1 MGCDWVMQPLIG
13 IRYID
18 NNGIER
24 CYEFIDFD
32 GCIGIY
38 LTDCDYDATRQM
50 NDWTNKCP
58 NTIIYENGIWNK
70 RANDIVYE
78 SPKWCGVS
86 IQYTKNSY
94 TRINMRSGIQNR
106 RYRKCRSNRN
116 KSTSGKEIIYKTILQ
131 HHYLCCKNYIYI
143 M

>member
-1 MGCDWVMQPLIG
+1 MGCDWVMQPLIA

-38 LTDCDYDATRQM
+38 LTGCDDDATQQI
-50 NDWTNKCP
+50 NDWKNKCP
-58 NTIIYENGIWNK
+58 ITIIYDNGIWYK
-70 RANDIVYE
+70 CATDIVYE

-86 IQYTKNSY
+86 IQYTKTHMIELIGGQAYKIGGIENVV
-94 TRINMRSGIQNR
+94 RI
-106 RYRKCRSNRN
+106 
-116 KSTSGKEIIYKTILQ
+116 EITPQAEIR
-131 HHYLCCKNYIYI
+131 
-143 M
+143 

>member
-1 MGCDWVMQPLIG
+1 MGCDWVMQPLIA

-38 LTDCDYDATRQM
+38 ITDCDYDATRQM
-50 NDWTNKCP
+50 NEWTNKCP
-58 NTIIYENGIWNK
+58 NTIIYENSIWNK

-78 SPKWCGVS
+78 SPNWCGIS
-86 IQYTKNSY
+86 IQYTKNRMVELICDQAY
-94 TRINMRSGIQNR
+94 KIGGIENVVRIEIAPQAER
-106 RYRKCRSNRN
+106 R
-116 KSTSGKEIIYKTILQ
+116 
-131 HHYLCCKNYIYI
+131 
-143 M
+143 

>member
-1 MGCDWVMQPLIG
+1 MQPLIA

-38 LTDCDYDATRQM
+38 LTDCDYDAIRQM

-58 NTIIYENGIWNK
+58 ITIIYENGIWSK
-70 RANDIVYE
+70 HATDIIYE
-78 SPKWCGVS
+78 SPNWCGVS
-86 IQYTKNSY
+86 IQYTK
-94 TRINMRSGIQNR
+94 TRIRELICGRVYKIGGIENVVRIEITPQAER
-106 RYRKCRSNRN
+106 R
-116 KSTSGKEIIYKTILQ
+116 
-131 HHYLCCKNYIYI
+131 
-143 M
+143 